1 MDFGIYRQIF
11 LIEHFVICIVIN
23 VNNLVVEQLSR
34 YGYCYY
40 CNNCEN
46 TFETNGQ
53 TIYNKKTA
61 RKFAV
66 YFFIQIW

>member
-1 MDFGIYRQIF
+1 MYCYKCK
-11 LIEHFVICIVIN
+11 H
-23 VNNLVVEQLSR
+23 LVVEKLSR
-34 YGYCYY
+34 YGYYYY

-53 TIYNKKTA
+53 TTYNKKTA